1 MGNSAL
7 AATLKDPKLVAKFQA
22 LCGVRIV
29 IPDRGGEET
38 KNYAYTEKFA
48 KDGLYPSCYQSDKE
62 NRRSGIASK
71 VYLRRLPAL
80 QTDSLA
86 QDEAPPELIVKTF
99 FLIDLY
105 FRFASEL
112 GYEPFYIT
120 VMPFFMWNVDAY
132 VGRVVIMLWCF
143 SMYAGQAIKPLIRW
157 PRPPSPPVIRLE
169 QNPILEMEYGFP
181 STHATVCT
189 TLPFYTL
196 YMAYYRYELCFLPTF
211 TFALIWC
218 VSVSL
223 SRIYVGVHS
232 FMVSVNISDLF
243 PCI

>member
-7 AATLKDPKLVAKFQA
+7 ATILKDPKLVAKFQA

-29 IPDRGGEET
+29 IPDRERDE
-38 KNYAYTEKFA
+38 KRNYAYTEKFA
-48 KDGLYPSCYQSDKE
+48 KSGFYPSCYPSKKDNQ
-62 NRRSGIASK
+62 RSSMASK
-71 VYLRRLPAL
+71 VYLRRIPSL
-80 QTDSLA
+80 QTESLA
-86 QDEAPPELIVKTF
+86 EDEPPPELVVRTF
-99 FLIDLY
+99 CFIDLF

-132 VGRVVIMLWCF
+132 VGRLVILLWCF

-196 YMAYYRYELCFLPTF
+196 YLTYYRYE
-211 TFALIWC
+211 
-218 VSVSL
+218 VS
-223 SRIYVGVHS
+223 
-232 FMVSVNISDLF
+232 
-243 PCI
+243 